1 MTIMMWNLTPSINKW
16 ATITQ
21 VYWAGPIIGGI
32 VAALFYSFIMRAP
45 RPAVQIRPAVPLGP
59 EDPAQEAILNHDQD
73 KEVIVD
79 RTTNI

>member
-1 MTIMMWNLTPSINKW
+1 MKSNLTTSIRG
-16 ATITQ
+16 AAITK
-21 VYWAGPIIGGI
+21 VYWAGPICGGV
-32 VAALFYSFIMRAP
+32 VAALFYTFIMRAP
-45 RPAVQIRPAVPLGP
+45 RPPGQIRPVVPLGP